1 MVQAIYFR
9 HHYFAI
15 IEIAANNMDSGE
27 RDALRQKVNQT
38 YLPFIDRGLGDG
50 RARNLRARVVD
61 QHFRCENPAEQI
73 GM

>member
-1 MVQAIYFR
+1 
-9 HHYFAI
+9 
-15 IEIAANNMDSGE
+15 MDSGE

-38 YLPFIDRGLGDG
+38 YLPFIDVLATVEQG
-50 RARNLRARVVD
+50 NLRARVVD